1 MVFDYDLCVIGAG
14 LIGSAAAR
22 HASQNS
28 NVKVCLIG
36 PSEPKI
42 SIYLF
47 LNKHLWYLRADMAQ
61 TRLHERTVSPGPSML
76 ADAKYNGCH

>member
-1 MVFDYDLCVIGAG
+1 MVCDYDLCVIGAG

-47 LNKHLWYLRADMAQ
+47 LNKHLRQLRADMAL
-61 TRLHERTVSPGPSML
+61 TSLLKHTVSPGPSMF
-76 ADAKYNGCH
+76 ADAKYNGCQ